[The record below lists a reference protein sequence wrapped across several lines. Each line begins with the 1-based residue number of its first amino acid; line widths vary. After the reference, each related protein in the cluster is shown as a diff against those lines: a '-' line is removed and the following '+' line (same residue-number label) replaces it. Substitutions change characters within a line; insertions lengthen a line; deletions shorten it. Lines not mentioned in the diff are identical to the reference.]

1 MGGAAK
7 GEGKWGKGVMVLEA
21 DIGSRLQSTGQD
33 NAWWGSVGKE
43 GGDLMG
49 PTVATA
55 PIGKEEVV
63 ACCLVMFRGNTGWC

>member
-1 MGGAAK
+1 
-7 GEGKWGKGVMVLEA
+7 MVPEA

-33 NAWWGSVGKE
+33 DAWWGSVGKE

-63 ACCLVMFRGNTGWC
+63 ACCLVMFRGILGGAEQRPLGVGVDIRR